1 MSNNSLKAQKERLA
15 NIQKQQ
21 FATQI
26 QAQWRGKLVRGRA
39 KEKDSPRAQNDEAS
53 HCELNEGKENAQ
65 ERLNAQ
71 EKPNCQID
79 QNQEEHLS
87 QEMGACD
94 KKDPPMQQQT
104 TNQVEAH
111 EPDEDEP
118 QEDVNEDPEES
129 QLVDNAERNAASVIE
144 TESSKPPKWPT
155 ALNDDFSH
163 PNWPNLNNEDDENVS
178 RWVLEN
184 RKVLIRTITWNLC
197 AKKPPAISMLANKL
211 IPQNKYVVCL
221 LQFGHRIVSD

>member
-26 QAQWRGKLVRGRA
+26 QAQWRGKLVRDRA
-39 KEKDSPRAQNDEAS
+39 KEKGSPRAQNDEAK
-53 HCELNEGKENAQ
+53 CALNEGEESIQ
-65 ERLNAQ
+65 ERMNVE
-71 EKPNCQID
+71 EKLSCQID
-79 QNQEEHLS
+79 QNHGEHLS
-87 QEMGACD
+87 QEVSACD
-94 KKDPPMQQQT
+94 KTDPPVQQQT
-104 TNQVEAH
+104 TNQAEAH
-111 EPDEDEP
+111 EADEDEP

-163 PNWPNLNNEDDENVS
+163 PNWPNLNSDDDENVS

-211 IPQNKYVVCL
+211 IPQNKYVICSCTPSN
-221 LQFGHRIVSD
+221 I